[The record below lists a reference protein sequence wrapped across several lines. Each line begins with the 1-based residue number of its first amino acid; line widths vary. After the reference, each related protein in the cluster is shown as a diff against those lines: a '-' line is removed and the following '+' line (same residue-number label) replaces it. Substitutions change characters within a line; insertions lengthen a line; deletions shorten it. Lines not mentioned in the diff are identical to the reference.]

1 MDISN
6 NENKIYCS
14 LEDWDSVLDY
24 YRPNGSSKSWYL
36 RETGVFDYP
45 KMWGIWNLFN
55 IEDGNKPFGHDVI
68 VDNVSPNY
76 GDNVIFQTKEEIQG
90 KKHLYI
96 INVFD
101 NRFFTKNQFIGFKCI
116 SQQYIDDIKNGR
128 CKIVMIH
135 QFEGY
140 SASSSHNNDLD
151 IINSW
156 IKELELPDESVYYI
170 HGNLLVDKVRKEK
183 GFKFTCIP
191 ISIFDSWI
199 DYRIFQDGMAD
210 FEPVDDKFLF
220 LSYNRNPRPHRVY
233 LVSELLRQGLLDKG
247 RLSIGKFENNETE
260 SIKQLSEISPIIID
274 RTLDINWAGNLE
286 LPDHKA
292 TFMSIVTETLI
303 DESVLFISEKIWKP
317 IVVGHPFM
325 ILGNV
330 NTLKYIKSLGFKTFD
345 RWFDESYDD
354 DPIHH
359 KRVDIIVNE
368 INKLRDKSVEDL
380 KLLREEMKETC
391 VYNRNRFI
399 EIIKDK
405 YDYDDMG
412 CSNNK
417 KPLIEIFKEIY
428 KNLEGN

>member
-1 MDISN
+1 
-6 NENKIYCS
+6 
-14 LEDWDSVLDY
+14 
-24 YRPNGSSKSWYL
+24 
-36 RETGVFDYP
+36 
-45 KMWGIWNLFN
+45 
-55 IEDGNKPFGHDVI
+55 
-68 VDNVSPNY
+68 
-76 GDNVIFQTKEEIQG
+76 
-90 KKHLYI
+90 
-96 INVFD
+96 
-101 NRFFTKNQFIGFKCI
+101 
-116 SQQYIDDIKNGR
+116 
-128 CKIVMIH
+128 
-135 QFEGY
+135 
-140 SASSSHNNDLD
+140 
-151 IINSW
+151 
-156 IKELELPDESVYYI
+156 
-170 HGNLLVDKVRKEK
+170 
-183 GFKFTCIP
+183 
-191 ISIFDSWI
+191 
-199 DYRIFQDGMAD
+199 
-210 FEPVDDKFLF
+210 
-220 LSYNRNPRPHRVY
+220 
-233 LVSELLRQGLLDKG
+233 VSELLRQGLLDKG
-247 RLSIGKFENNETE
+247 RLSIGKFQNNETE

-325 ILGNV
+325 ILGNI

-354 DPIHH
+354 EPIHH

-405 YDYDDMG
+405 YDYDGMG
-412 CSNNK
+412 WSNNK

-428 KNLEGN
+428 EFCI

>member
-1 MDISN
+1 MD
-6 NENKIYCS
+6 NKVYCS

-24 YRPNGSSKSWYL
+24 YRPNGASKSWYL

-183 GFKFTCIP
+183 GFTI
-191 ISIFDSWI
+191 
-199 DYRIFQDGMAD
+199 
-210 FEPVDDKFLF
+210 E
-220 LSYNRNPRPHRVY
+220 
-233 LVSELLRQGLLDKG
+233 GLA
-247 RLSIGKFENNETE
+247 NEANIE
-260 SIKQLSEISPIIID
+260 YSQLSRIELGKINTTLAQLQIIAI
-274 RTLDINWAGNLE
+274 ALE
-286 LPDHKA
+286 VKL
-292 TFMSIVTETLI
+292 TYL
-303 DESVLFISEKIWKP
+303 
-317 IVVGHPFM
+317 
-325 ILGNV
+325 
-330 NTLKYIKSLGFKTFD
+330 LKEL
-345 RWFDESYDD
+345 
-354 DPIHH
+354 
-359 KRVDIIVNE
+359 
-368 INKLRDKSVEDL
+368 
-380 KLLREEMKETC
+380 
-391 VYNRNRFI
+391 
-399 EIIKDK
+399 
-405 YDYDDMG
+405 
-412 CSNNK
+412 
-417 KPLIEIFKEIY
+417 
-428 KNLEGN
+428 